1 MEKLLKGLITFQ
13 EEVFLKKKE
22 LFTGLSGH
30 QKPRAVFV
38 TCSDSRID
46 PTFHP
51 NRTGGF
57 VYYSKCGEF
66 NSDLWRGHR
75 GKYRL
80 S

>member
-13 EEVFLKKKE
+13 EEVFLKKQE
-22 LFTGLSGH
+22 LFTVLSGH

-46 PTFHP
+46 PS

-75 GKYRL
+75 GKHRL